1 MTPVYM
7 DNQSTT
13 PVDPRVVEAMLPY
26 LTEHYGNAGSVS
38 HTFGWRAGD
47 AVEQA
52 TESIAKS
59 IGARPREIVYT
70 SGATESNNLAIFGVC
85 DRRRRKGDHIV
96 SIRTE
101 HKAVLDPL
109 NRLAER
115 SGFEVTLLDV
125 EPQTGGCPGRI
136 DLDQLCDSIRDDT
149 VLVSVMMANNEI
161 GTMQPIAEIG
171 HICKQREIV
180 FHCDAA
186 QSVGKLPVDV
196 GQLEVDLLSFSGHK
210 IYGPRGIGALY
221 VRRRSPQVRLEPQIF
236 GGGQQLGLRSGTL
249 NVPGIVGLAVAVELC
264 AEEMPTETGRL
275 SGLRNRLFAGLSES
289 LSDVALNGPELV
301 DPNLRLAGNLNV
313 RFEFVDGEA
322 LMMSMGSLA
331 VSSGSACTSANP
343 EPSHVLRAL
352 GLTDDQVRSSLRFG
366 LGRFTTAE
374 DVEFAVREIADGVER
389 LRKLS
394 SMAK

>member
-38 HTFGWRAGD
+38 HTFGWRARD
-47 AVEQA
+47 AVERA

-115 SGFEVTLLDV
+115 GGFEVTLLDV
-125 EPQTGGCPGRI
+125 EPQTGACPGRI

-161 GTMQPIAEIG
+161 GTIQPIAEIG
-171 HICKQREIV
+171 RICKQREIV

-221 VRRRSPQVRLEPQIF
+221 VRRRVPQVRLEPQIF

-249 NVPGIVGLAVAVELC
+249 NVPGIVGLAVALELC
-264 AEEMPTETGRL
+264 AEEMPTETDRL
-275 SGLRNRLFAGLSES
+275 SELRNRLSFHVVVRRRTERSRIGGSKFATCRKSQ
-289 LSDVALNGPELV
+289 
-301 DPNLRLAGNLNV
+301 
-313 RFEFVDGEA
+313 
-322 LMMSMGSLA
+322 
-331 VSSGSACTSANP
+331 
-343 EPSHVLRAL
+343 RA
-352 GLTDDQVRSSLRFG
+352 
-366 LGRFTTAE
+366 
-374 DVEFAVREIADGVER
+374 I
-389 LRKLS
+389 
-394 SMAK
+394 